1 MVECLPENG
10 QIFFTTHNLDI
21 LDMQYP
27 KHSFCFLKKNV
38 NDEKMPISCV
48 WASDYLKRNTDSVRS
63 AVENDLF
70 SVSPSVDL
78 VYKLADLEKRS
89 V

>member
-1 MVECLPENG
+1 M
-10 QIFFTTHNLDI
+10 
-21 LDMQYP
+21 
-27 KHSFCFLKKNV
+27 
-38 NDEKMPISCV
+38 

-78 VYKLADLEKRS
+78 VYKLADLEKRG